1 MIDKIIQ
8 NLPIPTNRLHEVLEE
23 QRESQLASGFHKR
36 LVKWINDFHRSLEN
50 EYEAG
55 VCLANFGNITFHID
69 DISYWNPSLISFK
82 GKTESGNPVELI
94 QHINQ
99 LSILLVKLKRK
110 EPEKP
115 KRPIGFMS
123 WEDYEKKVS
132 EK

>member
-1 MIDKIIQ
+1 MIDKIIK
-8 NLPIPTNRLHEVLEE
+8 NLPMPTNRLYEVLEE

-55 VCLANFGNITFHID
+55 ACLANFGNITFHIS
-69 DISYWNPSLISFK
+69 DISYSNPSLILFK
-82 GKTESGNPVELI
+82 GKTENGNPVELI

-99 LSILLVKLKRK
+99 LSILLVKLNRK

-123 WEDYEKKVS
+123 WEDYEKEVS